1 MGNISNLQQPK
12 GFYMI
17 FFLELWE
24 RFGFYGLQAVLAAFF
39 VNQFH
44 MGDAESF
51 AVFGAFSAMVYGFVS
66 IGGYIGDKVLGT
78 QRTIILGAVTLAC
91 GYIMMALAGTDKD
104 LVYLSLGCVAVG
116 NGLFKANPSNLLS
129 RLYSKDDSRLD
140 SAFTLYYMAVNLGS
154 FVSMLLVPIV
164 SVKYGISYGFWICAI
179 GMVMAL
185 GNFICLRHWAKGV
198 DSEAGLAPLKPAPLL
213 AVIAGTVATVFL
225 AAYLLTNL
233 TAAHYLLAFVGAVVV
248 IGLLKIT
255 FAATGIARKRM
266 IAAIILMVEAILFF
280 VLYQQMPTSLNFFAI
295 KNVEPELLGIT
306 IANAE
311 SFQTLNP
318 FWIIVG
324 SPVLAYLY
332 SRFGSQGRDLS
343 MPGKFAVGMFLCS
356 FAFLVLPLSA
366 QFASE
371 AGLVSAWW
379 LVASYGFQSI
389 GELLISGLGL
399 SMVAKLVPE
408 NAKGFIMGA
417 WFMTTAV
424 SAVLGGIVAGFTE
437 APQGVTEPTQTLLI
451 YSDVFLKIGIAA
463 FVIAIVML
471 LAVPMLNRLINEDKC
486 V

>member
-1 MGNISNLQQPK
+1 MNSIGNLQQPK
-12 GFYMI
+12 AFYMI
-17 FFLELWE
+17 FILELWE
-24 RFGFYGLQAVLAAFF
+24 RFGYYGLQAVLAAFF
-39 VNQFH
+39 VKQFN

-78 QRTIILGAVTLAC
+78 QRTIILGAVTLTC
-91 GYIMMALAGTDKD
+91 GYIMMAVAGTDKD
-104 LVYLSLGCVAVG
+104 LVYLALGCVAVG
-116 NGLFKANPSNLLS
+116 NGLFKANPANLLS
-129 RLYSKDDSRLD
+129 RLYIQGDARLD
-140 SAFTLYYMAVNLGS
+140 SAFTLYYMAVNFGS
-154 FVSMLLVPIV
+154 FISMLLVPIV
-164 SVKYGISYGFWICAI
+164 SVKYGISYGFWICVI
-179 GMVMAL
+179 GMLMAL
-185 GNFICLRHWAKGV
+185 GNFVCMRHLAKGV
-198 DSEAGLAPLKPAPLL
+198 DSEVGLQQLKLSRL
-213 AVIAGTVATVFL
+213 TMVIVGTIATVFL

-233 TAAHYLLAFVGAVVV
+233 TAAHWLLTIVGAGVV

-255 FAATGIARKRM
+255 VSAKGAARKRM
-266 IAAIILMVEAILFF
+266 IAAILLMVEAILFF

-295 KNVEPELLGIT
+295 KNVEPELLGMT

-318 FWIIVG
+318 FWIILG
-324 SPVLAYLY
+324 SPILAYLY
-332 SRFGSQGRDLS
+332 SKFGAEGRDLS

-356 FAFLVLPLSA
+356 FAFLILPVSA
-366 QFASE
+366 KFANE

-379 LVASYGFQSI
+379 LVASYAFQSI
-389 GELLISGLGL
+389 GELMISGLGL

-437 APQGVTEPTQTLLI
+437 APQGVTDPVQTLVI

-463 FVIAIVML
+463 LVIAIIML
-471 LAVPMLNRLINEDKC
+471 LAVPVLNRLISSDKS